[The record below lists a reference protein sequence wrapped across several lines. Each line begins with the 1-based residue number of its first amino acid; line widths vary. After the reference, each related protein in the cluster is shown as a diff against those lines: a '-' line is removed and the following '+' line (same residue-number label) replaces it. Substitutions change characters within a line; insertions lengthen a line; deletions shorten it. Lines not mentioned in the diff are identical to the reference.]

1 MRSSGGPSASVTR
14 GWPPAARSRGR
25 CAVWP
30 EGKRAAV
37 SFSFDF
43 DAEEVWVVDDP
54 SYEGRPVGLSAGRYA
69 ATVAVPAVLAMLDRY
84 GLRSTFFVPGKVAE
98 DHPNRVREIVEAGHE
113 LAAHGYRHREPSRMT
128 ADEEEDDFTRSREA
142 LDAFGVPVVGYR
154 APAWD
159 MSTRTLANLERFG

>member
-1 MRSSGGPSASVTR
+1 M
-14 GWPPAARSRGR
+14 
-25 CAVWP
+25 WP

-113 LAAHGYRHREPSRMT
+113 LAAHGYRHREPSRMPRSSASQISRT
-128 ADEEEDDFTRSREA
+128 SDVVAIFFVQDSASNQKCGASSSTQLTGSSTKPSGCTYGCRRSMKFDE
-142 LDAFGVPVVGYR
+142 
-154 APAWD
+154 
-159 MSTRTLANLERFG
+159 